1 MPLGAA
7 GALETEPD
15 SPEIN
20 VCETLEVEPDA
31 RIDIDIDFLDYSDLY
46 FADNIVKVKN
56 WDESSKLWVNFSFE
70 DDDGDFLDALMSE
83 GASVDFLA
91 YTDGCDLALS
101 DFSLFNADINGFFSE
116 KFEDGN
122 NIVSFTFAAIPE
134 PSEIAAI
141 LGAVVL
147 CSAFVRRAR

>member
-20 VCETLEVEPDA
+20 VCETLEVELDA

-46 FADNIVKVKN
+46 FADNIVKAEN

-101 DFSLFNADINGFFSE
+101 DFFP
-116 KFEDGN
+116 
-122 NIVSFTFAAIPE
+122 V
-134 PSEIAAI
+134 
-141 LGAVVL
+141 
-147 CSAFVRRAR
+147 